1 MLCHLIAVHG
11 LSQSHSASVRM
22 NEREKRR
29 RTATA
34 MRRRKRRLQGER
46 ASRTKGVQAGR
57 TMLAMAYDSESDS
70 VQQYRRSIVG
80 ARELQDRGA

>member
-1 MLCHLIAVHG
+1 MLCRLIAVHD
-11 LSQSHSASVRM
+11 LSQSHSASARM
-22 NEREKRR
+22 DEREKRR
-29 RTATA
+29 RTAT
-34 MRRRKRRLQGER
+34 RCEGER
-46 ASRTKGVQAGR
+46 GDCKGSVRRGQGVQAGR